1 MTTSIGK
8 MENGQYALR
17 GKPLAEL
24 MASTDFVSAAWL
36 AWTGMTPTEAEAN
49 VLRACFV
56 ACVDHGA
63 EPPSAHVAR
72 TVASCGK
79 PLADAVAAGLLTLGP
94 RHGNAAGAASEW
106 LRASLASGRSAEDFA
121 KEAIAGKKRLS
132 GFGHPEYAVDPRAQK
147 LIEISKKNLGTTPH
161 CDFALQI
168 SSALTAAKGKPLPLN
183 IDGAL
188 GAVVADMGAPTDLAD
203 AIFIAARTAGLIA
216 HAREEA
222 SSSASYRRG

>member
-1 MTTSIGK
+1 

-17 GKPLAEL
+17 GTPLAEL

-36 AWTGMTPTEAEAN
+36 AWTGATPTDAEAK

-56 ACVDHGA
+56 ACTDHGV

-72 TVASCGK
+72 IAASCGK

-106 LRASLASGRSAEDFA
+106 LRTSLTSGRSADDLA
-121 KEAIAGKKRLS
+121 NEAITGKKRLS
-132 GFGHPEYAVDPRAQK
+132 GFGHPEYDVDPRAEK
-147 LIEISKKNLGTTPH
+147 LVEIAKANLAQTPH
-161 CDFALQI
+161 CDVALAV
-168 SSALTAAKGKPLPLN
+168 SAALTAQKGKPLPLN

-188 GAVVADMGAPTDLAD
+188 GAVVADMGASSDLAD
-203 AIFIAARTAGLIA
+203 AIFIAARTVGLIA

-222 SSSASYRRG
+222 GASASYRRE